1 MKHISRTS
9 YLLAGIAAVACIL
22 AGCSSPLPT
31 SGQADTETLYQVAL
45 LQSLMLG
52 NYTGSITVKQLK
64 HFGGTGLGAFD
75 RLDGEAYRLF
85 FEQAT
90 FKNKVSPWFFLQPS
104 QEVHHPLQFLP
115 GTAKLIHAPS
125 QWVTMIPHSPRH
137 STGVTAIVPMKQ
149 SSKTV
154 FLHIISLIPV

>member
-90 FKNKVSPWFFLQPS
+90 FKDKVSPGPSKPQVVLQPS
-104 QEVHHPLQFLP
+104 QEVHHALELSREQ
-115 GTAKLIHAPS
+115 PS
-125 QWVTMIPHSPRH
+125 
-137 STGVTAIVPMKQ
+137 
-149 SSKTV
+149 
-154 FLHIISLIPV
+154 